1 MLFGWLAP
9 PWVLPI
15 RKRET
20 LMIWLDALGK
30 WSLIDAF
37 VLIMMMVSFNLNLNL
52 WEEDVVIVRIFVEA
66 NWGFYGF
73 LLATMVSIIL
83 SHIILGCH
91 RYAEEPFHV
100 STHA

>member
-1 MLFGWLAP
+1 MQRIRIVVKRTRLA
-9 PWVLPI
+9 
-15 RKRET
+15 
-20 LMIWLDALGK
+20 
-30 WSLIDAF
+30 SLAAA
-37 VLIMMMVSFNLNLNL
+37 VHAP
-52 WEEDVVIVRIFVEA
+52 VVIVRIFVEA

>member
-1 MLFGWLAP
+1 M
-9 PWVLPI
+9 
-15 RKRET
+15 
-20 LMIWLDALGK
+20 
-30 WSLIDAF
+30 
-37 VLIMMMVSFNLNLNL
+37 
-52 WEEDVVIVRIFVEA
+52 VIVRIFVEA